1 MAPGCPSDGCPLWV
15 PPEDRKSGLA
25 HFQIPGLCVASGELS
40 QLIPSN
46 LLRRTKFR
54 RLRAP
59 PTATFRVVPR
69 SLTLSSLHPTSPPR
83 TGKTAVTA
91 LTVGHF
97 PSEVG
102 GPAGSL
108 VLGPILLSGHKMLPC
123 NQESETAHSLDSW
136 EHQKAHGHR
145 PLEGVGSPTCTRL
158 RERQVKTAPDG
169 KSEEAL
175 GRGQIGATPPP
186 GGRPW
191 LAAIT
196 RRSWAMLVPSTTRP
210 CTRSSE
216 RPRGE
221 WRAPMPQGQQPAWG
235 WKHDRLQS

>member
-25 HFQIPGLCVASGELS
+25 HFQIPGLGVASDELS

-59 PTATFRVVPR
+59 PTGTFRVVPR
-69 SLTLSSLHPTSPPR
+69 SLTLSSLHPTSPPS
-83 TGKTAVTA
+83 TGKTAVIA

-145 PLEGVGSPTCTRL
+145 PLEGVASPTCTRL

-169 KSEEAL
+169 KSEVAL
-175 GRGQIGATPPP
+175 GRGQMGPPP
-186 GGRPW
+186 
-191 LAAIT
+191 
-196 RRSWAMLVPSTTRP
+196 
-210 CTRSSE
+210 
-216 RPRGE
+216 PR
-221 WRAPMPQGQQPAWG
+221 RAPLAGCDHQEILGNARALHHQTLHQVLRAASWGVEGVHATGPASSLG
-235 WKHDRLQS
+235 MKA